1 MEENKKTKWDTTKFV
16 LAITAC
22 VAVLAL
28 VGLLVWMVM
37 SGMITVNI
45 GNKEPESQQTNVSYA
60 ATDEEAVEAN
70 GNLVATVGDMELTNG
85 QLQVH
90 YWTQIYNFISN
101 YGSYL
106 SYFGVD
112 FTKPLSEQECAL
124 EEGATWEEFF
134 LEMALDSW
142 SQMATISQMAEANGF
157 TLTEE
162 QQKTQ
167 TEMVKNLEKSAEAYG
182 YKSLTEMVDKE
193 MGKGTTAEDYITF
206 AKLDYFC
213 SAYVSYMR
221 SKNTPTD
228 AQIEEYYAANEAT
241 IKSAGYGK
249 DAGKVVDV
257 RHILIKPDGGVLN
270 SDGRTYTYTE
280 NEWEAGRQKAQVVYD
295 LWLKGEKNED
305 SFAELAAKNSAD
317 SSAANGGLIT
327 DIAKGS
333 TVEEFDAW
341 IFEDGRAYG
350 NHTMI
355 KTVFGYHIMFYVT
368 AEDSWIRY
376 CKANYTNDIVS
387 NLVEQFAKNYVLKT
401 EYDNIAIGQ
410 VNLAG

>member
-1 MEENKKTKWDTTKFV
+1 MDENKKTKWDTTKIV

-134 LEMALDSW
+134 LEMATLLDLVRKS
-142 SQMATISQMAEANGF
+142 S
-157 TLTEE
+157 L
-162 QQKTQ
+162 KY
-167 TEMVKNLEKSAEAYG
+167 VKY
-182 YKSLTEMVDKE
+182 
-193 MGKGTTAEDYITF
+193 
-206 AKLDYFC
+206 
-213 SAYVSYMR
+213 
-221 SKNTPTD
+221 
-228 AQIEEYYAANEAT
+228 
-241 IKSAGYGK
+241 
-249 DAGKVVDV
+249 
-257 RHILIKPDGGVLN
+257 
-270 SDGRTYTYTE
+270 
-280 NEWEAGRQKAQVVYD
+280 
-295 LWLKGEKNED
+295 
-305 SFAELAAKNSAD
+305 
-317 SSAANGGLIT
+317 
-327 DIAKGS
+327 
-333 TVEEFDAW
+333 
-341 IFEDGRAYG
+341 
-350 NHTMI
+350 
-355 KTVFGYHIMFYVT
+355 
-368 AEDSWIRY
+368 
-376 CKANYTNDIVS
+376 
-387 NLVEQFAKNYVLKT
+387 
-401 EYDNIAIGQ
+401 
-410 VNLAG
+410 